1 MVESVV
7 QEEAPKAA
15 QAKKKTRGLLDLV
28 DNVKK
33 GFDGLFEDT
42 ERK

>member
-1 MVESVV
+1 MVEHSV
-7 QEEAPKAA
+7 QEEAPKPAPVKRKS
-15 QAKKKTRGLLDLV
+15 QGLFDLV
-28 DNVKK
+28 GKVTK